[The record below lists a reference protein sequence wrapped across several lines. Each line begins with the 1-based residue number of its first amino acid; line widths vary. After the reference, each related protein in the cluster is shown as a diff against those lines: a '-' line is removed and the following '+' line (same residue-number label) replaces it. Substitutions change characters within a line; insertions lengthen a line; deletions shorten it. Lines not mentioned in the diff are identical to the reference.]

1 MGDCKLT
8 ACTAPARALLEF
20 DGKQFE
26 VCLRHANAYRQQ
38 GYKVVMPDQQEQDD
52 DPMDVQRH
60 QGWGPS

>member
-1 MGDCKLT
+1 MGDCRLV

-38 GYKVVMPDQQEQDD
+38 GYKVVMPDQQEEETAE
-52 DPMDVQRH
+52 
-60 QGWGPS
+60 